1 MAAFRASHLYS
12 VAVIVLLAP
21 AARAEQPFR
30 YTEGKH
36 ARGELKYVNGLP
48 VLVVEGTPQEMG
60 EQVASLTASASKRLL
75 AFPKEYLKKFGYENA
90 WPLLAGIS
98 KSMTPQFPADHLAE
112 LEALTKKANIDFDLA
127 VVGNTFA
134 DIKKFG
140 GCSTLIVEADRSTTR
155 APLFGRNLDY
165 PTLGFLQD
173 YSLVTVYRPKG
184 KHAFASIGFPGFV
197 GCLSGIN
204 DKGLALA
211 VLEVYA
217 SNDNSPTFD
226 PKGVPYALCYR
237 RILEECATVE
247 EAEKLLRSLKR
258 TTRNNLAICDA
269 KGGAV
274 FEITPASL
282 VVRRSQDGFCPCTN
296 HFRSKELSKGIQC
309 RRYRILSGGCLEQ
322 ERLDVKQLWKLLD
335 GANQGELTFQTMIFE
350 PATLKLHLAIGPCP
364 TSKLEPKTIE
374 LQPFFAGQAKPEN

>member
-1 MAAFRASHLYS
+1 MSAGRISRVGGF
-12 VAVIVLLAP
+12 VLLALLAP
-21 AARAEQPFR
+21 VAARAEQPFR
-30 YTEGKH
+30 YAEGKH

-48 VLVVEGTPQEMG
+48 VLTVEGTPREMG
-60 EQVASLTASASKRLL
+60 EQIAALTAPASKRLL
-75 AFPKEYLKKFGYENA
+75 GFPKEYLKAFGYETA
-90 WPLLAGIS
+90 WPLLARIS
-98 KSMTPQFPADHLAE
+98 RSMTPQFPADYMAE
-112 LEALTKKANIDFDLA
+112 LEALSAKGDIDLEL
-127 VVGNTFA
+127 VIVGNTFA

-140 GCSTLIVEADRSTTR
+140 GCSTLIVEADRSATR

-217 SNDNSPTFD
+217 SNDDSPTFD

-237 RILEECATVE
+237 RILEECSTID
-247 EAEKLLRSLKR
+247 EAEKLLRSMKR

-274 FEITPASL
+274 FEITPANL
-282 VVRRSQDGFCPCTN
+282 IVRRAQDGFCPCTN
-296 HFRSKELSKGIQC
+296 HFRSKELSKGTQC
-309 RRYRILSGGCLEQ
+309 RRYRILSRCQEQ
-322 ERLDVKQLWKLLD
+322 EQLDIEQLWKLLD

-350 PATLKLHLAIGPCP
+350 PATLRLHLAIGPCP
-364 TSKLEPKTIE
+364 TSKMEPKTID
-374 LQPFFAGQAKPEN
+374 LQPLLGRQAKP